1 MPVALFG
8 ITDSGL
14 NLFVNLVILFL
25 FVVWIAL
32 IAWTYLDARRRISD
46 SVLVACATGASV
58 FPFVGTVIYTILRP
72 PEFLEDSREREL
84 EMRAAELRVRQ
95 LEEQSCQNCGY
106 PVERNFL
113 RCPNCRNRVK
123 DPCYSCGQPI
133 DPRWS
138 VCPYCE
144 ASVRPQAAPVESAG
158 RTSRPRATR
167 PAEMPARE
175 PGRAPRSSTSAARA
189 AAERPSARQPSAPSQ
204 RPAAAQRK
212 APAQRPA
219 AAQRKT
225 SVDGQ
230 DQASE
235 RPAAKARPARPTRR
249 STAPSSGSAE
259 PNQPRRTSRGDSGE

>member
-1 MPVALFG
+1 MPLALFG
-8 ITDSGL
+8 ITNSGL

-25 FVVWIAL
+25 VVVWIAL
-32 IAWTYLDARRRISD
+32 IAWTYLDARRRIAD

-72 PEFLEDSREREL
+72 PEFLEDTREREL
-84 EMRAAELRVRQ
+84 EMRASELRVRQ

-133 DPRWS
+133 DPRWG

-144 ASVRPQAAPVESAG
+144 ASVRSPAAAPARRGPPPPRSAPAGDAAG
-158 RTSRPRATR
+158 RDAGPRAR
-167 PAEMPARE
+167 PCSPLDQRRSRR
-175 PGRAPRSSTSAARA
+175 GRAPG
-189 AAERPSARQPSAPSQ
+189 ARQPG
-204 RPAAAQRK
+204 AAQRQSAQRS

-219 AAQRKT
+219 AAKSEAPADAQQ
-225 SVDGQ
+225 S
-230 DQASE
+230 ASE
-235 RPAAKARPARPTRR
+235 RPAKARTTRPARRTTASSSR
-249 STAPSSGSAE
+249 STAPK
-259 PNQPRRTSRGDSGE
+259 QPRRTTRSDDSGE

>member
-25 FVVWIAL
+25 IVVWIAL

-58 FPFVGTVIYTILRP
+58 FPFVGTVVYTILRP

-95 LEEQSCQNCGY
+95 LEEQSCQNCGF

-113 RCPNCRNRVK
+113 RCPSCRTRVK

-144 ASVRPQAAPVESAG
+144 ASVRPQPAPAAAESG
-158 RTSRPRATR
+158 RGARPRATR
-167 PAEMPARE
+167 PSEMPARE
-175 PGRAPRSSTSAARA
+175 PGRAPRTSTSAARA
-189 AAERPSARQPSAPSQ
+189 AADRSSARQPSAAS
-204 RPAAAQRK
+204 QRK

-219 AAQRKT
+219 ASQRKA

-230 DQASE
+230 EPASE
-235 RPAAKARPARPTRR
+235 RPAAKARATRPARR
-249 STAPSSGSAE
+249 STASSSRSSE
-259 PNQPRRTSRGDSGE
+259 PKQPPRRTTPPDSGE